1 MAEAAG
7 VAERALAPP
16 QDLPGFLAGI
26 ERRALMLARIGLRDN
41 EEALDAV
48 QDAMLSFVR
57 SYASHAAAE
66 WPPLFH
72 RVLESRIRDRQ
83 RRRKVRDRF
92 RVWFKSGN
100 DSGEERAADPL
111 EQVADPR
118 EAGPLQHAADRDTR
132 SALSAAVEA
141 LPRRQRQAFVLRV
154 WEGCD
159 VRATSRAMGC
169 SEGSVKTHLAR
180 ALAALRGKLEPYR

>member
-1 MAEAAG
+1 MAEAAR
-7 VAERALAPP
+7 VAERAPATP

-48 QDAMLSFVR
+48 QDAMLSFVK
-57 SYASHAAAE
+57 SYARHPPAE

-83 RRRKVRDRF
+83 RRRKVRERL
-92 RVWFKSGN
+92 RVWFKSG
-100 DSGEERAADPL
+100 SEAGEGDATDPL
-111 EQVADPR
+111 EQVADAR
-118 EAGPLQHAADRDTR
+118 EAGPLQSAADRDTR

-159 VRATSRAMGC
+159 VRATASAMGC
-169 SEGSVKTHLAR
+169 SEGTVKTHLAR
-180 ALAALRGKLEPYR
+180 ALDALRGKLESYR